1 MPRKQERGHSC
12 PRKHIERPN
21 RGKVC
26 RYPLGKVVLEG
37 RACESESSK
46 GATEFSPRRQP
57 WVPAKKSSQAPTGR
71 HKKIRSGM
79 SVAPLGLMIFT
90 ARNPGLTPRA
100 IPSRPFG
107 ALMNRRQV
115 CPPPLGQA
123 HFGVLRQSGA
133 STELS
138 RFICSRCAVFG
149 WLDGINRELRT
160 ATP

>member
-1 MPRKQERGHSC
+1 M
-12 PRKHIERPN
+12 N
-21 RGKVC
+21 RIDSV
-26 RYPLGKVVLEG
+26 G
-37 RACESESSK
+37 RACESESSE

-149 WLDGINRELRT
+149 WLDGINREPYKAASREFLNRIPSRENRCIRFRLRQT
-160 ATP
+160 SRQP